1 MKTIDVIKVMLSEG
15 MSVSTQPINEQLGKF
30 FTDVAVKATVDAARL
45 ELKNLVSTIVNSG
58 KGLTRAAIVGSR
70 VYLETLEKL
79 SQAAAKQAGHKNWAA
94 FAKADPAGA
103 KIAMTEVTKGMNEE
117 LLGAAKG
124 MNKPI
129 EGGLALVKDDAKVV
143 TSKIGKSTPAEIDAA
158 LKNVQSNS
166 KLSTNLQ
173 KARGEITKLKP
184 QTLKQFE
191 SSMAKLAKMKQGNG
205 ATIGGGL
212 KNPVT
217 GVKGGKAWVFKPS
230 DLLKYPGKVVQY
242 TFSGSGLKTILGI
255 VGGAAIIYAIY
266 QMLNP
271 DALVIVTD
279 ENGKDIQDGGA
290 GSWAPCIQELLT
302 SKEGVIGSD
311 GSVIVKPTDFPGGLQ
326 FYNTGRVYDVAGK
339 KMGTW
344 KCKGTTPVIAES
356 QKITLSGLL
365 NEQGAEV
372 TDQQMD
378 SYVDDAVDDL
388 DGYVA
393 EYNLKSLYDILNA
406 LKGKTY
412 QGQDAIKKF
421 LDFYKQDEGVDF
433 VTDVK
438 SVGVANLSVMA
449 KNMKP
454 QIIALASGGGGT
466 TPPVPTPGEK
476 SGLKNIDIIWDGEKT
491 DTGKNDSTKTK
502 KKSGVNYHDCSGK
515 ETFEFGCISP
525 KIAEI
530 QGCLGITPQKGY
542 FGPKT
547 RKALTD
553 MFGEKSVDGG
563 ITKDIYDK
571 VMASCAESKVGD
583 RKKFTDAELQPISR
597 PKIGDVKPI
606 DTSKLG
612 DLTGKIKPIADTNR
626 GERLYKMFQGNYETR
641 NQEGNENDSYLFQE
655 GNRIKYKGDA
665 LSQENLDLLSGYISG
680 LGYDFMKKK
689 SKDDYEFKYV
699 WLKR

>member
-45 ELKNLVSTIVNSG
+45 ELKNLVSSIVNSG

-129 EGGLALVKDDAKVV
+129 EGGLALVKDDAKAV

-212 KNPVT
+212 KKPVT

-279 ENGKDIQDGGA
+279 ENGNDIQDGGA
-290 GSWAPCIQELLT
+290 GSWAPCVQELLT

-311 GSVIVKPTDFPGGLQ
+311 GSVIVKSTDFPGGLQ
-326 FYNTGRVYDVAGK
+326 FYNNGRVMDVAGK

-365 NEQGAEV
+365 NEQGDATTA
-372 TDQQMD
+372 TDVDTMIDLLDFPVSGSDLMSAGNLLQK
-378 SYVDDAVDDL
+378 YVNNGKGKEFL
-388 DGYVA
+388 
-393 EYNLKSLYDILNA
+393 SLYQQSGLGGGDLTKTLNYIVTTEPQSVQAKNRLKQLNA
-406 LKGKTY
+406 QILSGKG
-412 QGQDAIKKF
+412 
-421 LDFYKQDEGVDF
+421 GV
-433 VTDVK
+433 
-438 SVGVANLSVMA
+438 
-449 KNMKP
+449 
-454 QIIALASGGGGT
+454 
-466 TPPVPTPGEK
+466 TPPAPTTGEK
-476 SGLKNIDIIWDGEKT
+476 RGLKNIDIIWDGKKS

-502 KKSGVNYHDCSGK
+502 NKSGVNYHDCSGK
-515 ETFEFGCISP
+515 ETFELGCISP

-530 QGCLGITPQKGY
+530 QKCLGITPQKGY

-571 VMASCAESKVGD
+571 VMASCAEAKVDD
-583 RKKFTDAELQPISR
+583 RKKYSPEELKTISYQKIQPTTGLKAS
-597 PKIGDVKPI
+597 DM
-606 DTSKLG
+606 KLPNITP
-612 DLTGKIKPIADTNR
+612 LADTNK
-626 GERLYKMFQGNYETR
+626 GERIYKMFQGNYETR

-665 LSQENLDLLSGYISG
+665 LSQENLNLLSGYISS
-680 LGYDFMKKK
+680 LGYDFMKAKPK
-689 SKDDYEFKYV
+689 EDYEFKYV